1 MTLEEAYAVV
11 DADPNSKRLRRVPPV
26 ESWTFAQPTGDTVRA
41 CIVDCET
48 TGIGDDD
55 ECVELGILPFDYD
68 KATGRLTAVHK
79 PFNAFCQPSKPI
91 PTEAT
96 AIHGITNE
104 MVAGRF
110 ISEEDVAAVVGGA
123 KLLIAHQA
131 TFDRR
136 MTAAKWPLLD
146 TIPWGCSWSD
156 VDWRSGGFESG
167 KLAYLLMCQGHFY
180 DGHRAGD
187 DCIATLFALKQL
199 LGGHPALF
207 ALLQRLREHLY
218 KVTLRNTPYSCK
230 DAIKAR
236 GGYAWDDKHPAG
248 KNWWKVVPASELDA
262 ETVWASTFCKPEAV
276 KVPAVAR
283 HSNKVA
289 EL

>member
-48 TGIGDDD
+48 TGVGDDD

-68 KATGRLTAVHK
+68 KATGWLTAVHK

-91 PTEAT
+91 PAEAT

-104 MVAGRF
+104 MVAGHS
-110 ISEEDVAAVVGGA
+110 ISDEDVAAAVGGA
-123 KLLIAHQA
+123 KLLIAFNAQ
-131 TFDRR
+131 FDRER
-136 MTAAKWPLLD
+136 CARNWELFD
-146 TIPWGCSWSD
+146 NIPWGCAYKD
-156 VDWRSGGFESG
+156 VAWPESG
-167 KLAYLLMCQGHFY
+167 KLKSILLDLGYFH

-187 DCIATLFALKQL
+187 DCVATLFALKQL

-207 ALLQRLREHLY
+207 ALLQRLRESLY

-276 KVPAVAR
+276 KVPAVMR
-283 HSNKVA
+283 HSNRLA
-289 EL
+289 DL

>member
-1 MTLEEAYAVV
+1 MTLTEAYAVV

-26 ESWTFAQPTGDTVRA
+26 TEWALQPAQGETVRA

-48 TGIGDDD
+48 TGVGEGD
-55 ECVELGILPFDYD
+55 EVVELGILPFDYC
-68 KATGRLTAVHK
+68 KATGGIVGVHK
-79 PFNAFCQPSKPI
+79 PFSAFCQPSKPI
-91 PTEAT
+91 PAEAT
-96 AIHGITNE
+96 AIHGITDE

-110 ISEEDVAAVVGGA
+110 ISDEEVAAAVSGA

-131 TFDRR
+131 SFDRR

-156 VDWRSGGFESG
+156 IDWRAGGFESG
-167 KLAYLLMCQGHFY
+167 KLAYLLMGFGY
-180 DGHRAGD
+180 FFAGHRAGD
-187 DCIATLFALKQL
+187 DCLATLFALKQL
-199 LGGHPALF
+199 LCGQSALF
-207 ALLQRLREHLY
+207 ALLQRLREPLH

-236 GGYAWDDKHPAG
+236 TGYIWDDKHPVG
-248 KNWWKVVPASELDA
+248 KNWWKVVAASELDA
-262 ETVWASTFCKPEAV
+262 EVVWASAFCKPEV
-276 KVPAVAR
+276 LKVPAVAR
-283 HSNKVA
+283 HSNRLA